1 MTKRFAELLL
11 LGGFLVLA
19 VLLYNSTA
27 AYPKFVQ
34 GSTAAYV
41 RFLAICLGILCL
53 TELFITS
60 KNKKKE
66 QDSQPAALNMAE
78 APRRFWGL
86 CILLFIYA
94 ASFEFL
100 GFYLA
105 SAIFLPTAMLLLG
118 ARKPL
123 HFGVTTIGILLFVYL
138 VFEKLL
144 GVFLPT
150 SSLFG

>member
-27 AYPKFVQ
+27 AFPKFVQ

-41 RFLAICLGILCL
+41 RFLALSLGVLCL
-53 TELFITS
+53 LELFFS
-60 KNKKKE
+60 SKAKNKKE
-66 QDSQPAALNMAE
+66 DANAPLAIAE
-78 APRRFWGL
+78 APKRFWGL
-86 CILLFIYA
+86 CILLFLYA
-94 ASFEFL
+94 GSFELL
-100 GFYLA
+100 GFYLG
-105 SAIFLPTAMLLLG
+105 SVIFLPAAMLLLG

-123 HFGVTTIGILLFVYL
+123 ALVLTTSGIMLFVYA

>member
-41 RFLAICLGILCL
+41 RFLGICLGILCL
-53 TELFITS
+53 TELFFAS
-60 KNKKKE
+60 KKKG
-66 QDSQPAALNMAE
+66 QDGQKAPLNMAD
-78 APRRFWGL
+78 APGRFWGL
-86 CILLFIYA
+86 CILLFVYA

-105 SAIFLPTAMLLLG
+105 SAVFLPVAMLLLG
-118 ARKPL
+118 ARKPIL
-123 HFGVTTIGILLFVYL
+123 ISLTAGGILLFVYL

>member
-53 TELFITS
+53 AELFLAS
-60 KNKKKE
+60 KKKGK
-66 QDSQPAALNMAE
+66 DNLNAPLNMAD
-78 APRRFWGL
+78 APRKFWGL
-86 CILLFIYA
+86 CILLFLYA

-105 SAIFLPTAMLLLG
+105 SAVFLPVAMLLLG

-123 HFGVTTIGILLFVYL
+123 PVGLTAVGILLFVYI

>member
-53 TELFITS
+53 FELFFSS
-60 KNKKKE
+60 KNKKENGQKA
-66 QDSQPAALNMAE
+66 PLNMAD

-105 SAIFLPTAMLLLG
+105 SAIFLPTTMFLLG
-118 ARKPL
+118 ARKPVSITL
-123 HFGVTTIGILLFVYL
+123 TTVSILLFVYL

>member
-1 MTKRFAELLL
+1 MTKKFAELLL
-11 LGGFLVLA
+11 LGVFLVLA

-27 AYPKFVQ
+27 SYPKFVQ

-53 TELFITS
+53 TELFVTS
-60 KNKKKE
+60 KAKNKE
-66 QDSQPAALNMAE
+66 QGSQKAPLNMAD

-94 ASFEFL
+94 ASFELL

-105 SAIFLPTAMLLLG
+105 SAIFLPTAMLMLG
-118 ARKPL
+118 ARKPIPL
-123 HFGVTTIGILLFVYL
+123 SLTTGGILLFVYL

>member
-19 VLLYNSTA
+19 VLLHNSTA

-41 RFLAICLGILCL
+41 RFLAICLGILCMA
-53 TELFITS
+53 ELFFTS
-60 KNKKKE
+60 TAKNKEQKK
-66 QDSQPAALNMAE
+66 QKAPLNMAE

-86 CILLFIYA
+86 CILLFLYA
-94 ASFEFL
+94 ASFELL

-105 SAIFLPTAMLLLG
+105 SAIFLPVAMLLLG
-118 ARKPL
+118 ARKP
-123 HFGVTTIGILLFVYL
+123 VTISLTTVGILLFVYL
-138 VFEKLL
+138 VFGKLL

>member
-27 AYPKFVQ
+27 SYPQFVQ

-41 RFLAICLGILCL
+41 RFLGICLGILCL
-53 TELFITS
+53 FELFFTS
-60 KNKKKE
+60 KAKKKA
-66 QDSQPAALNMAE
+66 QDGENPPLNMAD

-94 ASFEFL
+94 ASFELL
-100 GFYLA
+100 GFYLG
-105 SAIFLPTAMLLLG
+105 SAIFLPTAMIMLG
-118 ARKPL
+118 ARKPVSL
-123 HFGVTTIGILLFVYL
+123 GVTTVGILLFVYL

-144 GVFLPT
+144 GVFLPA
-150 SSLFG
+150 SSLFE